1 LEKKK
6 YYKLSSMANPTMAAA
21 VVAQEKQVSA
31 SVVLVAR
38 SHLLVILATYPW
50 KLLGFSI
57 GNPLQGASS

>member
-1 LEKKK
+1 
-6 YYKLSSMANPTMAAA
+6 MANPTMAAA

>member
-1 LEKKK
+1 MEKNK
-6 YYKLSSMANPTMAAA
+6 YYKLSSMANATMAA